1 MTQAPHAPVAGV
13 AAGSEGRDTMATN
26 QNKPAEKVE
35 EAAEIKRKLAWR
47 MGIAGLMIVGLLGGL
62 ALFDRL
68 SGSTSTPVT
77 TEADLPRFTEPVPVQ
92 KKMVTQPVTPV
103 EPTVE
108 EMKAAGADAVGEP
121 ESSQSPANLFGKP
134 VATPAEPPPPPVV
147 AAQPSLPRKASP
159 VAVASTKDQPAPER
173 IEESKTLAASPLPA
187 TVVIAEPPPAPVP
200 PSAPARLMSGYALQA
215 GVFSD
220 TQHAEELH
228 ARLTREGIPSSI
240 EARVQ
245 VGPFKSKAEAEA
257 TRKKL
262 NALGID
268 SVLLPPKKGKR

>member
-1 MTQAPHAPVAGV
+1 
-13 AAGSEGRDTMATN
+13 MATD

-68 SGSTSTPVT
+68 SGPGSTPVT
-77 TEADLPRFTEPVPVQ
+77 AEAEMPQFTEPVPVQ
-92 KKMVTQPVTPV
+92 KHMVTQPVTPV
-103 EPTVE
+103 EPTAE
-108 EMKAAGADAVGEP
+108 EMKAVEADSVGEP
-121 ESSQSPANLFGKP
+121 ESSESPANLFGNSL
-134 VATPAEPPPPPVV
+134 ATPTEPPPPPVV
-147 AAQPSLPRKASP
+147 AAQPSLSRKVRPAS
-159 VAVASTKDQPAPER
+159 AASTKDQPAPEKNA
-173 IEESKTLAASPLPA
+173 ESKTLAASPPPA
-187 TVVIAEPPPAPVP
+187 TVVIAESAPAP
-200 PSAPARLMSGYALQA
+200 APARLMSGFALQA

-228 ARLTREGIPSSI
+228 ARLMREGIPSSI

-245 VGPFKSKAEAEA
+245 VGPFNSKEEAEA

-262 NALGID
+262 NTLGID
-268 SVLLPPKKGKR
+268 SVLLPPKQGKR

>member
-1 MTQAPHAPVAGV
+1 
-13 AAGSEGRDTMATN
+13 MATKQN
-26 QNKPAEKVE
+26 NKPDQKTE

-62 ALFDRL
+62 ALFDRF
-68 SGSTSTPVT
+68 SGPGSSSSRLETETPQ
-77 TEADLPRFTEPVPVQ
+77 FTEPVPVQ
-92 KKMVTQPVTPV
+92 KKMATQPVTPV
-103 EPTVE
+103 EPSAEAV
-108 EMKAAGADAVGEP
+108 KAAEPVVEP
-121 ESSQSPANLFGKP
+121 ESSKAPAHSSGVLS
-134 VATPAEPPPPPVV
+134 AAPPPPVV
-147 AAQPSLPRKASP
+147 SAQPSLPRAGRP
-159 VAVASTKDQPAPER
+159 AAVASPATSATLAVPEKSAEAKTPSAVVISESPPAASAVPAP
-173 IEESKTLAASPLPA
+173 
-187 TVVIAEPPPAPVP
+187 
-200 PSAPARLMSGYALQA
+200 APARLMSGYALQA

-228 ARLTREGIPSSI
+228 ARLQQAGIPSSI